1 MISFFNK
8 LADSWI
14 AKLILAV
21 LALSMMA
28 FWGLG
33 GLSNTSNFDGTAIT
47 VGSKKI
53 SINQLQRAFD
63 LERVKLT
70 QLMGQPLTPKHAIE
84 MGLLSQVIQQQINEA
99 LQERIHDE
107 LGLTAS
113 TQAVQK
119 YVERHPAFQD
129 NLGHF
134 DQNLFNTYL
143 NHTKMN
149 QAQLAKALQKELAN
163 QHLMNTIRLIAPAPE
178 SLVKYWQNYQ
188 NEERDVEAL
197 LIKQDQLAVNKIPS
211 QEELKD
217 FYEAYMDDFMQPET
231 RDLNI
236 VLVNP
241 SLISKNISISQDELD
256 AAYEE
261 KKNTFDIPEKREI
274 SQIRFKSE
282 EAAQEALQTLTPD
295 NFNEKATQNGQ
306 TIEAT
311 NFGEV
316 ALGELLPE
324 LGEAAFKAKA
334 GSLVGP
340 VSSSVGWHIL
350 LVRKIIPARTTDKAS
365 IYAKLKEQ
373 LIQERAYDTMY
384 QTVRDLDDLLGEG
397 LSLDVAAKKLYL
409 PIQHF
414 KGIDISGEQLP
425 KDYKNNELL
434 QQIFISK
441 LNEPTNMIEQEN
453 SFLVAEVTAITPTT
467 TKSFENVLPELK
479 AKWLQEQQ
487 VSLLSKVTQKALE
500 NVKKGVIPAAQGEL
514 IVEKNVKRSSA
525 KSIPSEALI
534 PIFKQ
539 KTGYAEA
546 ISTPLSKSNLISV
559 VKKISH
565 PDAKLADSSTIKKQ
579 FEQEMYENIYASFIA
594 DYTSQ
599 FGVDINLPAIQKAFA
614 VYQEE

>member
-14 AKLILAV
+14 AKLILAA

-33 GLSNTSNFDGTAIT
+33 GLSNTSNYDGTAIT

-63 LERVKLT
+63 IERIKLT
-70 QLMGQPLTPKHAIE
+70 QLMAQPLTPKQAIE

-99 LQERIHDE
+99 LQEQIHED

-163 QHLMNTIRLIAPAPE
+163 KHMMNAILLIAPAPD
-178 SLVKYWQNYQ
+178 SLIQYWQNYQ

-197 LIKQDQLAVNKIPS
+197 LIKQEKIAVNKTPS
-211 QEELKD
+211 LEELKD
-217 FYEAYMDDFMQPET
+217 FYEAYTDDFIQPET
-231 RDLNI
+231 RDFNV
-236 VLVNP
+236 VLINP
-241 SLISKNISISQDELD
+241 SLISKNITISQEELD

-261 KKNTFDIPEKREI
+261 KKQSFDIPEKRDVA
-274 SQIRFKSE
+274 QIRFESE
-282 EAAQEALQTLTPD
+282 QAANQALQTLTPN
-295 NFNEKATQNGQ
+295 NFDEVAKQNGQ
-306 TIEAT
+306 TSEAT

-316 ALGELLPE
+316 TITELLPE
-324 LGEAAFKAKA
+324 LGEAAFQAKTKT
-334 GSLVGP
+334 LVGP
-340 VSSSVGWHIL
+340 VNSSVGWHIL
-350 LVRKIIPARTTDKAS
+350 LVRKIIPAKTIDKAS

-373 LIQERAYDTMY
+373 LVQERAYDVMY
-384 QTVRDLDDLLGEG
+384 QTVRNLDDLLGEG
-397 LSLDVAAKKLYL
+397 LSLDIAAKKLYL
-409 PIQHF
+409 PVQKF
-414 KGIDISGEQLP
+414 KGIDISGDKLP
-425 KDYKNNELL
+425 EAYKNNELL

-441 LNEPTNMIEQEN
+441 LNEATNMIEQEN

-467 TKSFENVLPELK
+467 TKNFESVLSELK
-479 AKWLQEQQ
+479 EKWKQEQQ
-487 VSLLSKVTQKALE
+487 ASLLSQVTQNALE
-500 NVKKGVIPAAQGEL
+500 DMKKGVIPAAQGEL
-514 IVEKNVKRSSA
+514 IVERNVKRSSA

-539 KTGYAEA
+539 KSGYSEA
-546 ISTPLSKSNLISV
+546 ITIPLAKANLVSV
-559 VKKISH
+559 VKKVSH
-565 PDAKLADSSTIKKQ
+565 PNVKSTDLTTAKKQ
-579 FEQEMYENIYASFIA
+579 LEQEMYENMYASFIA
-594 DYTSQ
+594 DYTDQ
-599 FGVDINLPAIQKAFA
+599 LGINVNMPAIHKAFE
-614 VYQEE
+614 VYKE